1 MERAVMLGPQP
12 EFGLRQDWNRTAGAL
27 AALEAM
33 LQCSGCCK
41 LLQEPVC
48 LGGCEHI
55 FCRVCVADSFGK
67 GCPVCHTPAWVKDL
81 QPNRQLHSMANLC
94 SQLRVLLDDR
104 GSPAAKCN
112 QAGPEINPEGVT
124 GKKWQM
130 RTWFSPRSRKMRCV
144 LDMNVTTKN
153 QKVNRS
159 SDFIGTSPSVFEFLS
174 SPSPPHDSPKK
185 KPVAKSKQAV
195 RKRLADANKDWGFG
209 KRRSRKTEEE
219 NVNPGEIDCDRV
231 VSFCSQP
238 VVFSS
243 RRQTIPGEMGE
254 DSLVDPLADS
264 LVSSSAESST
274 KNMIN
279 HLSEACSITAVSSSK
294 DVTLEQLGQT
304 FKKKGD
310 TSSFPEPTTNFN
322 AKRSRKFPDSST
334 KTPSKKSRKE
344 VPSSSCFERPPA
356 SYSVNEREPAKFDT
370 HQGSP
375 APTRLDSELNE
386 NITGARAFPST
397 ENTWRTPSSRHNSQ
411 RKQCATPKSPRTP
424 LPTYRNQP
432 PGSCA
437 MTPISPLTPTLKRN
451 HKGETPLHIASIKG
465 DITAV
470 EQLLDNGANPNI
482 KDNAGW
488 TPLHEACNHGH
499 VEIVE
504 LLLKFGV
511 LLNTPG
517 YQNDSPLHDA
527 VRNGHVDV
535 VKLLIL
541 HRASQ
546 DVINIFGLR
555 PIDYANSEEM
565 FAALQHSPKVEDPFA
580 EQCFAVTASQ
590 RRDGPIVLLGSELRP
605 ASKNELDKLV
615 KLLKAGN
622 CSEFNTSVTHIIV
635 PNDRALSTMKCLMG
649 IISGC
654 WLVDFQWV
662 TACLEINDRV
672 AEEDYEISSI
682 NGPKRGRL
690 NQEQQLPKLFDG
702 CHFYFMGPFK
712 SCKKEEL
719 VHLVKVG
726 GGQVLARQP
735 KPDSDVTQSINTVA
749 YHAFP
754 GSDQS
759 FCTQYIIYD
768 KDSNYKPEKVRL
780 GKVWTTHS
788 TWLID
793 CVKSFELLL
802 VPEH

>member
-1 MERAVMLGPQP
+1 MSALDPELGA
-12 EFGLRQDWNRTAGAL
+12 GVRQVWSRTAGAL
-27 AALEAM
+27 AALEGM

-48 LGGCEHI
+48 LGGCEHV
-55 FCRVCVADSFGK
+55 FCRTCVADSLGN
-67 GCPVCHTPAWVKDL
+67 GCSVCHTPAWVKDL
-81 QPNRQLHSMANLC
+81 QPNRQLHNMAHLC
-94 SQLRVLLDDR
+94 SQLQALLDNQD
-104 GSPAAKCN
+104 SPAAKGN
-112 QAGPEINPEGVT
+112 PAAPEISPERVT

-130 RTWFSPRSRKMRCV
+130 RTWFSPRSRKLKCV
-144 LDMNVTTKN
+144 LDMSTTKKN
-153 QKVNRS
+153 QKVNPS
-159 SDFIGTSPSVFEFLS
+159 SDFNGTSPSVFEFLS
-174 SPSPPHDSPKK
+174 SPSPPHGSPKK
-185 KPVAKSKQAV
+185 KHPAKSKRAV
-195 RKRLADANKDWGFG
+195 RKRLVDANKDWGFG
-209 KRRSRKTEEE
+209 KRRSKKMERTDDSCGKM
-219 NVNPGEIDCDRV
+219 DYDRA

-243 RRQTIPGEMGE
+243 QGQANTGEMAE
-254 DSLVDPLADS
+254 KSLAVPLTDNVIGS
-264 LVSSSAESST
+264 TLESST
-274 KNMIN
+274 KDMTDYP
-279 HLSEACSITAVSSSK
+279 SEACSTAAVSSCK
-294 DVTLEQLGQT
+294 TLSLGQLDQT
-304 FKKKGD
+304 FNKKGD
-310 TSSFPEPTTNFN
+310 TFSLAPVPTAHFN
-322 AKRSRKFPDSST
+322 AKRSRKSSDSST
-334 KTPSKKSRKE
+334 KAPSKKSRK
-344 VPSSSCFERPPA
+344 VQSSSCLERPSA
-356 SYSVNEREPAKFDT
+356 GYSTNVFEPAKLDT
-370 HQGSP
+370 QQESP
-375 APTRLDSELNE
+375 ATPVLKSELKE
-386 NITGARAFPST
+386 NVNRTQVSST
-397 ENTWRTPSSRHNSQ
+397 ENSCSTPSSRNNGQ
-411 RKQCATPKSPRTP
+411 RKRATQQSPRTP
-424 LPTYRNQP
+424 LPMFRNQLS
-432 PGSCA
+432 GSCA
-437 MTPISPLTPTLKRN
+437 LTPISPLTPTMKRN

-465 DITAV
+465 DIAAV
-470 EQLLDNGANPNI
+470 EQLLENGANPNI

-499 VEIVE
+499 VEIAE

-511 LLNTPG
+511 LLNIPG

-555 PIDYANSEEM
+555 PVDYAESEEM
-565 FAALQHSPKVEDPFA
+565 RRALQHSPKDEDPVA

-590 RRDGPIVLLGSELRP
+590 RRDGPIVLLGSGLLP
-605 ASKNELDKLV
+605 ASKNKFDKLI
-615 KLLKAGN
+615 KLLNAGS
-622 CSEFNTSVTHIIV
+622 CTEFSMSVTHIIV
-635 PNDRALSTMKCLMG
+635 PNDHALCTMKCLMG
-649 IISGC
+649 IMSGC

-662 TACLEINDRV
+662 TACLESNDRV
-672 AEEDYEISSI
+672 AEEDYEISTV

-719 VHLVKVG
+719 AQLVKVG
-726 GGQVLARQP
+726 GGQILARQP

-768 KDSNYKPEKVRL
+768 KNSNYKPEKVRL

-793 CVKSFELLL
+793 CVKSFTLLS
-802 VPEH
+802 VTEH

>member
-1 MERAVMLGPQP
+1 
-12 EFGLRQDWNRTAGAL
+12 
-27 AALEAM
+27 
-33 LQCSGCCK
+33 
-41 LLQEPVC
+41 
-48 LGGCEHI
+48 
-55 FCRVCVADSFGK
+55 
-67 GCPVCHTPAWVKDL
+67 
-81 QPNRQLHSMANLC
+81 MANLC
-94 SQLRVLLDDR
+94 SQLRALLDDR
-104 GSPAAKCN
+104 GSPAAKCDP
-112 QAGPEINPEGVT
+112 AGPEIRPEGVT

-130 RTWFSPRSRKMRCV
+130 RTWFSPRSRKMRYV
-144 LDMNVTTKN
+144 LDMNVTKKD
-153 QKVNRS
+153 QKANPS
-159 SDFIGTSPSVFEFLS
+159 SNFNGASPSVFEFLS
-174 SPSPPHDSPKK
+174 SPSPPHDSPKR
-185 KPVAKSKQAV
+185 KPPAKSKQAV

-209 KRRSRKTEEE
+209 KKRGKKMGRE
-219 NVNPGEIDCDRV
+219 NDSPGEMDCDRV
-231 VSFCSQP
+231 VSFYSQP

-243 RRQTIPGEMGE
+243 QGQTGPAEMAE
-254 DSLVDPLADS
+254 DSLAVPLAGS
-264 LVSSSAESST
+264 LIGTSAESSI
-274 KNMIN
+274 KNMIDDPP
-279 HLSEACSITAVSSSK
+279 EASSTVKDSSCK
-294 DVTLEQLGQT
+294 DVSLGQLDQT
-304 FKKKGD
+304 VKKKGD
-310 TSSFPEPTTNFN
+310 TFSLVPVPTTIFN
-322 AKRSRKFPDSST
+322 AKRSRTSSDSSS
-334 KTPSKKSRKE
+334 KTPSKRSRKE
-344 VPSSSCFERPPA
+344 IQRSSCFERPPTSHSA
-356 SYSVNEREPAKFDT
+356 NVCEPAKFS
-370 HQGSP
+370 QPGSP
-375 APTRLDSELNE
+375 ATPGLRSELTE
-386 NITGARAFPST
+386 NINGTQAFSS
-397 ENTWRTPSSRHNSQ
+397 ENNCSTPSSGRNSQ
-411 RKQCATPKSPRTP
+411 RKQCAKQKSPRTPRTP
-424 LPTYRNQP
+424 LPTFKNQP

-437 MTPISPLTPTLKRN
+437 MTPISPLTPTMKRN
-451 HKGETPLHIASIKG
+451 HKGETPLHVAAIKG

-470 EQLLDNGANPNI
+470 EQLLENGANPNI

-499 VEIVE
+499 LEIVA

-555 PIDYANSEEM
+555 PVDYANSEEM
-565 FAALQHSPKVEDPFA
+565 ITALQHSPKDEDPVA
-580 EQCFAVTASQ
+580 EPCLAVTASQ
-590 RRDGPIVLLGSELRP
+590 RRDGPIVLLGSELLS
-605 ASKNELDKLV
+605 AKKNKLGKLA

-622 CSEFNTSVTHIIV
+622 CAEFNTSVTHVIV
-635 PNDRALSTMKCLMG
+635 PTNHALSTMECLMG

-662 TACLEINDRV
+662 TACLENSDRV
-672 AEEDYEISSI
+672 AEDDYEISSV

-719 VHLVKVG
+719 ARLVKAG

-780 GKVWTTHS
+780 GKVWTIHS
-788 TWLID
+788 TWLIE

>member
-1 MERAVMLGPQP
+1 MSGLHSEPV
-12 EFGLRQDWNRTAGAL
+12 FGLTQAWVRTAEAL

-33 LQCSGCCK
+33 LECSGCCK

-48 LGGCEHI
+48 LGGCEHV

-67 GCPVCHTPAWVKDL
+67 NCPVCHSPAWVKDL

-94 SQLRVLLDDR
+94 SQLRGLLDER
-104 GSPAAKCN
+104 GSPAAKCFP
-112 QAGPEINPEGVT
+112 AGPEISPEGVT

-144 LDMNVTTKN
+144 LDMDVSRKN
-153 QKVNRS
+153 QKVNPS
-159 SDFIGTSPSVFEFLS
+159 SGFNGTPSSVFEFLS
-174 SPSPPHDSPKK
+174 SPSPPLDSPKK
-185 KPVAKSKQAV
+185 KRPTKSKQEV
-195 RKRLADANKDWGFG
+195 RKRLADANKYWGFG
-209 KRRSRKTEEE
+209 KRRSKKMERK
-219 NVNPGEIDCDRV
+219 NDSPGKVDYDRV

-238 VVFSS
+238 EVSS
-243 RRQTIPGEMGE
+243 QGQAIPGERAE
-254 DSLVDPLADS
+254 DSLAVPLADS
-264 LVSSSAESST
+264 LIGSSTESSAT
-274 KNMIN
+274 NLIN
-279 HLSEACSITAVSSSK
+279 HPSEACSIATVSSCN
-294 DVTLEQLGQT
+294 DVSLGQLDQT

-310 TSSFPEPTTNFN
+310 TFSLVPVPTTHFRS
-322 AKRSRKFPDSST
+322 KRARKSSDSRT
-334 KTPSKKSRKE
+334 NTPSKKSRKE
-344 VPSSSCFERPPA
+344 VQSPCFERPPA
-356 SYSVNEREPAKFDT
+356 NHIANVCEPAKLDT
-370 HQGSP
+370 QQKSP
-375 APTRLDSELNE
+375 ATPVFRSQLNKDINGPQAFSSEN
-386 NITGARAFPST
+386 SCS
-397 ENTWRTPSSRHNSQ
+397 TPSSRGNSQ
-411 RKQCATPKSPRTP
+411 RKQYATQKSPRTP
-424 LPTYRNQP
+424 LPVFRNQP

-437 MTPISPLTPTLKRN
+437 MTPISPLTPTMKRN
-451 HKGETPLHIASIKG
+451 HKGETPLHVASIKG
-465 DITAV
+465 DITTV
-470 EQLLDNGANPNI
+470 EQLLENGANPNI
-482 KDNAGW
+482 KDHAGW

-546 DVINIFGLR
+546 NVINIFGLR
-555 PIDYANSEEM
+555 PVDYANSEEM
-565 FAALQHSPKVEDPFA
+565 IAALQHSRKDEDPVA
-580 EQCFAVTASQ
+580 EQSFAITASQ
-590 RRDGPIVLLGSELRP
+590 RRDRPIVMLGSELLP
-605 ASKNELDKLV
+605 AKKNKLNKLA

-622 CSEFNTSVTHIIV
+622 CTEFNTSVTHIIV
-635 PNDRALSTMKCLMG
+635 PNDHALCTMKCLMG

-662 TACLEINDRV
+662 TACLEISDRV
-672 AEEDYEISSI
+672 VEEDYEISSV

-702 CHFYFMGPFK
+702 CHFYFMGPFR
-712 SCKKEEL
+712 SYKKDEL